1 MRSAAISS
9 RADNWWL
16 GFSLQEAIF
25 VGFCALLIVLINVLL
40 HFHLGIPGH
49 NTLFLAFFMLLCR
62 GCVPRPL
69 TATLLGLLAGI
80 GTVLLGF
87 GRGGAFGALNFVLP
101 GACVDAVALL
111 VPALSTAYWPAV
123 LGGAIIAFGRVP
135 GHYIVNRLVGMDMS
149 AALQLTGLQ
158 TLPALVFGIIGAL
171 LVPKTV
177 RSLRASG
184 LFPSAGSG
192 TAPRSRG
199 HSQ

>member
-1 MRSAAISS
+1 MRPAAT
-9 RADNWWL
+9 RERTDNWL
-16 GFSLQEAIF
+16 IGFSLQEAIF

-69 TATLLGLLAGI
+69 TATLVGLLAGI

-87 GRGGAFGALNFVLP
+87 GRGGAFGALNFVVP
-101 GACVDAVALL
+101 GAGVDAAAMLIPTL
-111 VPALSTAYWPAV
+111 ATAYWPAI
-123 LGGAIIAFGRVP
+123 LGGVIVALGRVP
-135 GHYIVNRLVGMDMS
+135 GHYIINRLVGMDS
-149 AALQLTGLQ
+149 IAALELTALQ

-184 LFPSAGSG
+184 LFPATGSPP
-192 TAPRSRG
+192 ASRSRG
-199 HSQ
+199 HIQ